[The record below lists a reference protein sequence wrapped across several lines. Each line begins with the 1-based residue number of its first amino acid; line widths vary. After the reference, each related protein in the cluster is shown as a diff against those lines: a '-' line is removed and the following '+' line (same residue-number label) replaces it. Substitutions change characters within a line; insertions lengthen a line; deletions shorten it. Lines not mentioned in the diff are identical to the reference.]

1 MVSLLI
7 GGEEMFEQV
16 YMSSVVFGFWPIFF
30 IYLYF
35 FYEWVDRRPRIL
47 GVVLGALIWAM
58 VWPVTLAVAA
68 YRKYKK

>member
-1 MVSLLI
+1 
-7 GGEEMFEQV
+7 MFEQV
-16 YMSSVVFGFWPIFF
+16 YMSSVLFAFWPIFF